1 MHACRL
7 RRPGV
12 QMRLLR
18 SHVLR
23 TRPALPRSRVPVP
36 VHVHVLDYD
45 YESEKLPPLLSLA
58 FAGNLFIPRISA
70 KRSECCR
77 PSAVVNHSTFPPQI
91 LKPIHA
97 QGGGGFSAI
106 SDGRSPGKTPSI
118 GGDSRGKDKSHS
130 HEGAQKHTKRDLGWH
145 PFLWFFVP
153 FCGHSPLP
161 VIRTVFNVFFPR
173 ISAKRSECCR
183 PSVVADRST
192 FPPRLLQL
200 HPRTGGRRFFSD

>member
-1 MHACRL
+1 MGAWVWESRVC
-7 RRPGV
+7 
-12 QMRLLR
+12 
-18 SHVLR
+18 R
-23 TRPALPRSRVPVP
+23 TRTPTLTLESCLESRIGVLGVRVRVRSTHTQR
-36 VHVHVLDYD
+36 
-45 YESEKLPPLLSLA
+45 K
-58 FAGNLFIPRISA
+58 GR
-70 KRSECCR
+70 
-77 PSAVVNHSTFPPQI
+77 
-91 LKPIHA
+91 
-97 QGGGGFSAI
+97 FSAI

-130 HEGAQKHTKRDLGWH
+130 HEGAHKHTKRDLGWH

-200 HPRTGGRRFFSD
+200 HPRTGGRRFFSN